1 MCQSFIV
8 APSKRNYW
16 KFYTLHITLIGIGM
30 DFFKRHKNK
39 FLTFGVVSA
48 IGGVGLYVFD
58 KYVESRVAE
67 QREIE
72 TQKQLKF
79 VSFTVSHL
87 NLASFK
93 VAWIWLKSL
102 QTNFLYRFYLNC
114 QKTNRNQFSFL
125 LGNFHD
131 IKAKKMFKFKR
142 RNHKCYKLFKGNYND
157 KSNLTAPTTLL
168 KKL

>member
-1 MCQSFIV
+1 
-8 APSKRNYW
+8 
-16 KFYTLHITLIGIGM
+16 M

-87 NLASFK
+87 NLATFK
-93 VAWIWLKSL
+93 VVWIWLKSL
-102 QTNFLYRFYLNC
+102 QTNFLHRFYLNC
-114 QKTNRNQFSFL
+114 QKTNRNQFSFFWVIFMIL
-125 LGNFHD
+125 KPKKCSNSKGETINVTNFL
-131 IKAKKMFKFKR
+131 KATTTTKAIWQHPQHCWKNFKNCFIACFKKSDKWVSGYW
-142 RNHKCYKLFKGNYND
+142 RNFKG
-157 KSNLTAPTTLL
+157 A
-168 KKL
+168 

>member
-1 MCQSFIV
+1 
-8 APSKRNYW
+8 
-16 KFYTLHITLIGIGM
+16 M

-79 VSFTVSHL
+79 VSFSVPHL
-87 NLASFK
+87 KLATS
-93 VAWIWLKSL
+93 
-102 QTNFLYRFYLNC
+102 
-114 QKTNRNQFSFL
+114 
-125 LGNFHD
+125 
-131 IKAKKMFKFKR
+131 
-142 RNHKCYKLFKGNYND
+142 KLV
-157 KSNLTAPTTLL
+157 
-168 KKL
+168 

>member
-1 MCQSFIV
+1 
-8 APSKRNYW
+8 
-16 KFYTLHITLIGIGM
+16 M

-79 VSFTVSHL
+79 VSFMVSHL
-87 NLASFK
+87 
-93 VAWIWLKSL
+93 KSL
-102 QTNFLYRFYLNC
+102 VNTNLFYTNFTNTHF
-114 QKTNRNQFSFL
+114 QKFL
-125 LGNFHD
+125 FL
-131 IKAKKMFKFKR
+131 
-142 RNHKCYKLFKGNYND
+142 
-157 KSNLTAPTTLL
+157 S
-168 KKL
+168 

>member
-1 MCQSFIV
+1 
-8 APSKRNYW
+8 
-16 KFYTLHITLIGIGM
+16 M

-87 NLASFK
+87 NLATFK
-93 VAWIWLKSL
+93 VV
-102 QTNFLYRFYLNC
+102 FLHRFYLNC
-114 QKTNRNQFSFL
+114 QKTNRN
-125 LGNFHD
+125 
-131 IKAKKMFKFKR
+131 
-142 RNHKCYKLFKGNYND
+142 
-157 KSNLTAPTTLL
+157 
-168 KKL
+168 